1 MPGVALDHLVRSL
14 EAGGGDVGH
23 GEALV
28 VRLVGA
34 QHRGVRHQR
43 EVNPMSRS
51 ATVIQTRQLYR
62 QVQHR
67 DIPAGIESWSAPCN
81 YIDRSVIQ
89 TSSAQGLTSGK

>member
-1 MPGVALDHLVRSL
+1 MPWVALDHLVRSL
-14 EAGGGDVGH
+14 EARGGDVGH

-51 ATVIQTRQLYR
+51 ATVIQTDKLYR
-62 QVQHR
+62 QVSYT
-67 DIPAGIESWSAPCN
+67 DKL
-81 YIDRSVIQ
+81 
-89 TSSAQGLTSGK
+89 SSRTKTMTARNPGPP